1 MDHDKSQ
8 RADVRD
14 GRMVAVKATKV
25 EEDFMIPAWIWMA
38 ISRRIRVT
46 LEKKSLQLGFRTRT
60 LIASL
65 SGGINTSLYTY
76 IQMLN
81 W

>member
-1 MDHDKSQ
+1 
-8 RADVRD
+8 
-14 GRMVAVKATKV
+14 
-25 EEDFMIPAWIWMA
+25 
-38 ISRRIRVT
+38 
-46 LEKKSLQLGFRTRT
+46 LQLGFRTRT